1 MQVTLI
7 GDSIRL
13 NSQSSVRGNLPS
25 KFQLWGPSINCESSR
40 KVALEIVDW
49 VAPTTADIVHIN
61 CGLHDIRFDPGVDR
75 PTCSIHEYAANLES
89 IFSYLASTAPI
100 VIWATST
107 PIDEAVH
114 NSSKLSKRYQTDL
127 IEYNRASVA
136 LALEFGF
143 HINDLHKLLSS
154 FSPRNLL
161 LPDGLHFNATGNALI
176 GKIVADA
183 VLAHA
188 GQQGQQR

>member
-1 MQVTLI
+1 M
-7 GDSIRL
+7 D
-13 NSQSSVRGNLPS
+13 
-25 KFQLWGPSINCESSR
+25 F
-40 KVALEIVDW
+40 
-49 VAPTTADIVHIN
+49 TTS
-61 CGLHDIRFDPGVDR
+61 GLTRAWIA

-107 PIDEAVH
+107 PIDETLH
-114 NSSKLSKRYQTDL
+114 NSSKLSKRYLTDL

-143 HINDLHKLLSS
+143 HINDLHKRLSS
-154 FSPRNLL
+154 SSPRNLL
-161 LPDGLHFNATGNALI
+161 LPDGLRFNATGNALI

-183 VLAHA
+183 VLAHG
-188 GQQGQQR
+188 GQQGHFQSKQI